1 MTPPPAAASP
11 PPPPEPVP
19 QVPASTFIGHIWRWI
34 LGFTLVARV
43 RGLAMGT
50 VSWGR
55 AAVTAVP
62 FLWLM
67 LFFGLPFLVVLKIS
81 FSQAVLAQPPYAP
94 LLSWAD
100 EGIAVLRI
108 NFQNYMLLV
117 EDSLYWYA
125 YLNSIRIAAIATLSC
140 LLIGYPMAYAI
151 SKAKRQYRIP
161 LLMLIVLPFW
171 TSFLI
176 RVYAWIGFLKNN
188 GLINQFL
195 LWLGIIDQPLP
206 LMHTDFSVLVGIVY
220 SYLPFMILPLYATL
234 SSMDESLLEAAADL
248 GCRPG
253 KAFLTITLPL
263 SMPGV
268 VAGSMLVFIPAVG
281 EFVIPDLLG
290 GPNTLM
296 IGKVLWTEFFANKDW
311 PVASAVAVA
320 TLLLLVVP
328 IVRFQKAQEDSLRK
342 KEERGLV

>member
-1 MTPPPAAASP
+1 MMPPPVP
-11 PPPPEPVP
+11 PSA
-19 QVPASTFIGHIWRWI
+19 PANPAPFTFIGTLWRWL
-34 LGFTLVARV
+34 LGLTFVARV

-55 AAVTAVP
+55 ALVTAVP
-62 FLWLM
+62 FLWLI

-81 FSQAVLAQPPYAP
+81 FSQAVIAQPPYTP
-94 LLSWAD
+94 LLTWAED
-100 EGIAVLRI
+100 GIMVLRV
-108 NFQNYMLLV
+108 NFQNYLLLAQ
-117 EDSLYWYA
+117 DSLYWMA
-125 YLNSIRIAAIATLSC
+125 YLNSVRIAAIATVAC
-140 LLIGYPMAYAI
+140 LLLGYPMAYAI
-151 SKAKRQYRIP
+151 AKARAELRVP
-161 LLMLIVLPFW
+161 LLMLIILPFW

-176 RVYAWIGFLKNN
+176 RVYAWIGILKNN
-188 GLINQFL
+188 GLLNNL
-195 LWLGIIDQPLP
+195 LMWLGLIDQPLP
-206 LMHTDFSVLVGIVY
+206 MMHTDFSVLVGIVY
-220 SYLPFMILPLYATL
+220 SYLPFMVLPLYATL
-234 SSMDESLLEAAADL
+234 SRMDESLLEAAADL

-268 VAGSMLVFIPAVG
+268 VAGSMLVFIPSVG

-296 IGKVLWTEFFANKDW
+296 IGKVLWTEFFSNKDW

-328 IVRFQKAQEDSLRK
+328 IVRFQKAQEDSTRKAEELLR
-342 KEERGLV
+342 

>member
-1 MTPPPAAASP
+1 MMPPPVP
-11 PPPPEPVP
+11 PSAPAN
-19 QVPASTFIGHIWRWI
+19 PASMTVIGMLWRWL

-55 AAVTAVP
+55 ALVTAVP
-62 FLWLM
+62 FFWLI

-81 FSQAVLAQPPYAP
+81 FSQAVIAQPPYTP
-94 LLSWAD
+94 LLTWAED
-100 EGIAVLRI
+100 GIMVLRV
-108 NFQNYMLLV
+108 NFQNYLLLAQ
-117 EDSLYWYA
+117 DSLYWMA
-125 YLNSIRIAAIATLSC
+125 YLNSVRIAAIATVAC
-140 LLIGYPMAYAI
+140 LLLGYPMAYAI
-151 SKAKRQYRIP
+151 SKAKAELRVP
-161 LLMLIVLPFW
+161 LLMLIILPFW

-176 RVYAWIGFLKNN
+176 RVYAWIGILKTNGMLNN
-188 GLINQFL
+188 VLI
-195 LWLGIIDQPLP
+195 WLGLIDQPLP
-206 LMHTDFSVLVGIVY
+206 LLHTEFSVLVGIVY
-220 SYLPFMILPLYATL
+220 SYLPFMVLPLYATL
-234 SSMDESLLEAAADL
+234 SRMDESLLEAAADL

-268 VAGSMLVFIPAVG
+268 IAGSMLVFIPAVG

-296 IGKVLWTEFFANKDW
+296 IGKVLWTEFFSNKDW

-328 IVRFQKAQEDSLRK
+328 IVRFQKAQEESTRKAEELLR
-342 KEERGLV
+342 

>member
-1 MTPPPAAASP
+1 MMPPPVPTRAPGPEGAVSP
-11 PPPPEPVP
+11 
-19 QVPASTFIGHIWRWI
+19 TFLGYIWRWLMGI
-34 LGFTLVARV
+34 SFVARV

-55 AAVTAVP
+55 ALVTAVP
-62 FLWLM
+62 FLWLF

-81 FSQAVLAQPPYAP
+81 FSQAVIAQPPYTP
-94 LLSWAD
+94 LLTWLD
-100 EGIAVLRI
+100 DGVMTLRL
-108 NFQNYMLLV
+108 NFQNYILLA
-117 EDSLYWYA
+117 EDSLYWSA
-125 YLNSIRIAAIATLSC
+125 YLNSLRIAAIGTVAC
-140 LLIGYPMAYAI
+140 LVLGYPMAYAI
-151 SKAKRQYRIP
+151 AKAKPEWRVP
-161 LLMLIVLPFW
+161 LLMLIILPFW

-176 RVYAWIGFLKNN
+176 RVYAWIGILKNN
-188 GLINQFL
+188 GLLNNFL
-195 LWLGIIDQPLP
+195 IWLGVIDEPLP
-206 LMHTDFSVLVGIVY
+206 MMHTDFSVLVGIVY
-220 SYLPFMILPLYATL
+220 SYLPFMVLPLYATL
-234 SSMDESLLEAAADL
+234 SRMDESLLEAAADL

-253 KAFLTITLPL
+253 RAFLTITLPL

-268 VAGSMLVFIPAVG
+268 IAGSMLVFIPSVG

-328 IVRFQKAQEDSLRK
+328 IVRFQKAQEESAK
-342 KEERGLV
+342 KAEERV

>member
-1 MTPPPAAASP
+1 MMPPPVPSPISGPEGAASP
-11 PPPPEPVP
+11 
-19 QVPASTFIGHIWRWI
+19 TILGYLWRWL
-34 LGFTLVARV
+34 LGISFVARV

-55 AAVTAVP
+55 AMVTAVP
-62 FLWLM
+62 FLWLL
-67 LFFGLPFLVVLKIS
+67 LFFGLPFLVVVKIS
-81 FSQAVLAQPPYAP
+81 FSQAVIAQPPYTP
-94 LLSWAD
+94 LLTWAED
-100 EGIAVLRI
+100 GMMMLRL
-108 NFQNYMLLV
+108 NFQNYMMLA
-117 EDSLYWYA
+117 EDSLHWSA
-125 YLNSIRIAAIATLSC
+125 YLNSLRIAAIGTAAC
-140 LLIGYPMAYAI
+140 LVLGYPMAYAI
-151 SKAKRQYRIP
+151 AKAKAEWRVP
-161 LLMLIVLPFW
+161 LLMLIILPFW

-176 RVYAWIGFLKNN
+176 RVYAWIGILKNN
-188 GLINQFL
+188 GLLNNFL
-195 LWLGIIDQPLP
+195 IWLGLIDEPLP

-220 SYLPFMILPLYATL
+220 SYLPFMVLPLYATL
-234 SSMDESLLEAAADL
+234 SRMDESLLEAAADL

-268 VAGSMLVFIPAVG
+268 VAGSMLVFIPSVG

-328 IVRFQKAQEDSLRK
+328 IVRFQKAQEESAK
-342 KEERGLV
+342 KAEERL